1 MSRAQYAD
9 EMDGPSGIAG
19 SVRRAR
25 ERAEAGLP
33 PEFIANSPP
42 RRAPLPPGREGGIGG
57 LTISRPQPAAPQ
69 WPLAGP
75 IPSPTSSEG
84 SDRYRPP
91 PGRSPQPPQRPPRPS
106 HVPSILDSSRPQ
118 EHTPVFQYMPQN
130 QRVSELSIPET
141 PGASSRPSTL
151 SSVGSIPDFPL
162 PTSAPNVPKWINI
175 PPPPPPPAPRRS
187 VNLGPPPSSRRGA
200 SSFYSTASYVSP
212 IPEESPRARS
222 HTSYA
227 SSAAIPESFGTI
239 SPGLSPDGA
248 YFDDTIAEESV
259 YSDDDTD
266 ERELVRSASIGR
278 KGKPSLVT
286 TRSADSRDS
295 RDAMP
300 IQLPLPSRP
309 KPKPFQSEDPFQQGT
324 GYIEASSS
332 SGAPSGAPSTTAA
345 TAGSAITASSMLT
358 APDAAYAM
366 DPSGVRDIS
375 VSPRPARFSA
385 IRRPPGLDLDAVRTA
400 EARGS
405 LTSLPD
411 LIRRATRLASMIEK
425 GRRPASQF
433 NQLDFP
439 PEIYPRD
446 FKDGRDQEREFS
458 YYDNEKHQS
467 GLSDMLAAFPP
478 PVQASQQPP
487 QANLQPPKPT
497 QPARMSGTSWPLPLG
512 RVSFRGQPQ
521 AAIPRERDA
530 ESPATGQERQQGRR
544 CCGLPMW
551 GFILLLFIL
560 VIIIAAA
567 IIVPLEF
574 FVIRKQNAGGA
585 QQPAM
590 ETCMNQ
596 LTCENGGTNV
606 ITGGVCACICS
617 NGFTGSN
624 CTIPGSDGCI
634 STMLSPN
641 DPALKN
647 VTLGTAI
654 PRLIQQANA
663 NFSIPLSATAILA
676 KFNSASLSCAAEN
689 ALVTFGGSSSRV
701 KGALDQVTDLGVD
714 PGLVRA
720 GAAVAAGFP
729 ITISVSPG
737 VDVTVTL
744 NNPVK
749 PSITTITNPTSLP
762 SDASTVFATT
772 LTVPDSAPP
781 SSVPVTTAP
790 PQTTGTAITT
800 STPPSATST
809 TAPTTPQFV
818 ITEQV
823 LDFARVA
830 VLFVIQSQNLNN
842 AVMAQMALQKF
853 FSDATPAS
861 GSGQGAT
868 PDKAKN
874 LNIGGKNT
882 IDLVRL
888 TINLDS

>member
-25 ERAEAGLP
+25 ERAEQGLP
-33 PEFIANSPP
+33 PDFPSPP
-42 RRAPLPPGREGGIGG
+42 RLAPQPPGREGGIGG
-57 LTISRPQPAAPQ
+57 LTISRPQPAVPQ

-106 HVPSILDSSRPQ
+106 HVPSILDASRLQ
-118 EHTPVFQYMPQN
+118 EHTPVFQYVPQN
-130 QRVSELSIPET
+130 PRASELSVPET
-141 PGASSRPSTL
+141 PAGSSRPSTL

-162 PTSAPNVPKWINI
+162 PTSAPAASNGLNI
-175 PPPPPPPAPRRS
+175 PPTPPPPVPRRS

-266 ERELVRSASIGR
+266 ERGLVRSASIGR

-286 TRSADSRDS
+286 TRSAEG

-300 IQLPLPSRP
+300 IVLPLPSRP
-309 KPKPFQSEDPFQQGT
+309 KPKPFQSQDPFEDGT
-324 GYIEASSS
+324 GYVEGSSS

-345 TAGSAITASSMLT
+345 TAGSGATAQSMLA
-358 APDAAYAM
+358 APEAANAT
-366 DPSGVRDIS
+366 DGSALRDIS

-385 IRRPPGLDLDAVRTA
+385 IRRPPRLDMNAVRDA

-433 NQLDFP
+433 NGLDFP
-439 PEIYPRD
+439 PEMYARD
-446 FKDGRDQEREFS
+446 YNNARDMEREYS
-458 YYDNEKHQS
+458 MYDNEKHQS

-478 PVQASQQPP
+478 PAQAQAQPLPQQTRAPP
-487 QANLQPPKPT
+487 
-497 QPARMSGTSWPLPLG
+497 QPARLSGTSWPLPIG
-512 RVSFRGQPQ
+512 RVSFRGQGQGQGQPQ
-521 AAIPRERDA
+521 AAIPRDT
-530 ESPATGQERQQGRR
+530 ESSPTSQEKPGRR

-560 VIIIAAA
+560 VIVIAAA

-574 FVIRKQNAGGA
+574 FVIRKQNARGGG

-606 ITGGVCACICS
+606 ITQGVCACICS
-617 NGFTGSN
+617 NGFTGTT
-624 CTIPGSDGCI
+624 CTVPGSDGCVT
-634 STMLSPN
+634 TMLSPD
-641 DPALKN
+641 DPALRN
-647 VTLGTAI
+647 VTLGQAI

-663 NFSIPLSATAILA
+663 NFSIPLSATGILA
-676 KFNSASLSCAAEN
+676 KFNSANLSCNAEN
-689 ALVTFGGSSSRV
+689 ALVTFGGSATRV
-701 KGALDQVTDLGVD
+701 KGALDQVTDAGVD
-714 PGLVRA
+714 PSLQRI
-720 GAAVAAGFP
+720 GAAVVSGFP
-729 ITISVSPG
+729 IVISVSPAQHNYNHQPDRLTKRRVDG
-737 VDVTVTL
+737 VCNHVHSPGL
-744 NNPVK
+744 
-749 PSITTITNPTSLP
+749 
-762 SDASTVFATT
+762 ST
-772 LTVPDSAPP
+772 PSAP
-781 SSVPVTTAP
+781 VATAP
-790 PQTTGTAITT
+790 PQTTGTATTT
-800 STPPSATST
+800 SAPPATTS
-809 TAPTTPQFV
+809 TTPQFV
-818 ITEQV
+818 VTEQV

-853 FSDATPAS
+853 FSDAMPG
-861 GSGQGAT
+861 GSSQGVT

-882 IDLVRL
+882 IDLVHL
-888 TINLDS
+888 LVKLDS

>member
-1 MSRAQYAD
+1 MSRAQYAG

-33 PEFIANSPP
+33 PEFPNSSLPLP
-42 RRAPLPPGREGGIGG
+42 RRAPQPPGNGIGG
-57 LTISRPQPAAPQ
+57 LTISRPQPVAPQ

-106 HVPSILDSSRPQ
+106 RVPSILDASRLQ
-118 EHTPVFQYMPQN
+118 EHTPVFQYVPQN
-130 QRVSELSIPET
+130 QRVSELSVPET
-141 PGASSRPSTL
+141 PGGSSRPSTL

-162 PTSAPNVPKWINI
+162 PTSAPSAPDGLGIPPP

-248 YFDDTIAEESV
+248 YFDDAIAEESV
-259 YSDDDTD
+259 YSDDDAD
-266 ERELVRSASIGR
+266 ERGLVRSASIGR

-286 TRSADSRDS
+286 TRSAES

-300 IQLPLPSRP
+300 IVLPLPSRP
-309 KPKPFQSEDPFQQGT
+309 KPKPFQSQDPFEEGT

-332 SGAPSGAPSTTAA
+332 SGGPSGAPSTTAA
-345 TAGSAITASSMLT
+345 TAGTGVAAQSMLG
-358 APDAAYAM
+358 AADATNAT
-366 DPSGVRDIS
+366 DTSGLRSIP
-375 VSPRPARFSA
+375 VSPRPDRFSA
-385 IRRPPGLDLDAVRTA
+385 IRRPPRLDLNAVRDA

-433 NQLDFP
+433 NVLDFP
-439 PEIYPRD
+439 PDIYPRD
-446 FKDGRDQEREFS
+446 YNNARDMEREFS
-458 YYDNEKHQS
+458 MYDNEKHQS

-478 PVQASQQPP
+478 PAQARSQQPTR
-487 QANLQPPKPT
+487 L
-497 QPARMSGTSWPLPLG
+497 SGTSWPLPLG

-521 AAIPRERDA
+521 AAIPKDTNAYDNTYRERDA
-530 ESPATGQERQQGRR
+530 ESPGTPGQEKPGRR

-574 FVIRKQNAGGA
+574 FVIRKQNTQGA
-585 QQPAM
+585 QPAM

-606 ITGGVCACICS
+606 INQGVCACICS
-617 NGFTGSN
+617 NGFTGST
-624 CTIPGSDGCI
+624 CTVPGSDGCVT
-634 STMLSPN
+634 TMLSPD
-641 DPALKN
+641 DPALRN
-647 VTLGTAI
+647 VTLGQAI
-654 PRLIQQANA
+654 PRLIQGANT

-676 KFNSASLSCAAEN
+676 KFNSASLSCNAEN
-689 ALVTFGGSSSRV
+689 ALVTFGGSATRV
-701 KGALDQVTDLGVD
+701 KGALDQVTDAGVD
-714 PGLVRA
+714 PSLQRI
-720 GAAVAAGFP
+720 GAAAASGFP
-729 ITISVSPG
+729 IVISVSPG

-744 NNPVK
+744 NNPAK

-762 SDASTVFATT
+762 TDASTVFATT

-781 SSVPVTTAP
+781 SAPLTTAP
-790 PQTTGTAITT
+790 PRTTATATTTSAPPSTT
-800 STPPSATST
+800 STV
-809 TAPTTPQFV
+809 PQFV
-818 ITEQV
+818 VTEQV

-830 VLFVIQSQNLNN
+830 VLFVIQSQSLNN

-853 FSDATPAS
+853 FSDATPS
-861 GSGQGAT
+861 GSSPGTT
-868 PDKAKN
+868 PAKAEN

-882 IDLVRL
+882 IDLVHL
-888 TINLDS
+888 TVKLDS

>member
-1 MSRAQYAD
+1 MSRAQYAN

-33 PEFIANSPP
+33 PDFPQNSSLPLP
-42 RRAPLPPGREGGIGG
+42 RRAPQPPARDGIGG
-57 LTISRPQPAAPQ
+57 LKISRPQPVAPQ

-84 SDRYRPP
+84 SDRYKPP

-106 HVPSILDSSRPQ
+106 RVPSILDASRVQ
-118 EHTPVFQYMPQN
+118 EHTPVFQYLPQN
-130 QRVSELSIPET
+130 QRTSELSVPDDT
-141 PGASSRPSTL
+141 PVGSSRPSTL

-162 PTSAPNVPKWINI
+162 PTSAPAVSDGLNI
-175 PPPPPPPAPRRS
+175 PPPPPPPPPRRS

-266 ERELVRSASIGR
+266 ERGLERREQGR
-278 KGKPSLVT
+278 N
-286 TRSADSRDS
+286 ADSLAASVTAETETLSVPR
-295 RDAMP
+295 P
-300 IQLPLPSRP
+300 IRRRHWICRSILKLRRP
-309 KPKPFQSEDPFQQGT
+309 FGRAINDRGNSWLWGNSPNYAGRAR
-324 GYIEASSS
+324 GRY
-332 SGAPSGAPSTTAA
+332 ST
-345 TAGSAITASSMLT
+345 
-358 APDAAYAM
+358 
-366 DPSGVRDIS
+366 DPSGLRDIS
-375 VSPRPARFSA
+375 VSPRPAIFSA
-385 IRRPPGLDLDAVRTA
+385 IRRPPRLDMNAVRDA
-400 EARGS
+400 ESRGS

-433 NQLDFP
+433 NALDFP
-439 PEIYPRD
+439 PDIYPREYNNA
-446 FKDGRDQEREFS
+446 RDMEREFS
-458 YYDNEKHQS
+458 MYDNEKHQS

-478 PVQASQQPP
+478 PAQAQAQAMPP
-487 QANLQPPKPT
+487 
-497 QPARMSGTSWPLPLG
+497 QPARLSGTSWPLPLG
-512 RVSFRGQPQ
+512 RVSFRGQGQPQGQGLGQGQPQ
-521 AAIPRERDA
+521 AAIPRDA
-530 ESPATGQERQQGRR
+530 ESPPTGQEKPGRR

-574 FVIRKQNAGGA
+574 FVIRKQNAPGA
-585 QQPAM
+585 QPAM

-606 ITGGVCACICS
+606 ITQGVCACICS
-617 NGFTGSN
+617 NGFTGST
-624 CTIPGSDGCI
+624 CTVPGSDGCVT
-634 STMLSPN
+634 TMLSPN
-641 DPALKN
+641 DPALRN
-647 VTLGTAI
+647 VTLGQAI
-654 PRLIQQANA
+654 PRLVQGANT

-676 KFNSASLSCAAEN
+676 KFNSANLSCNAEN
-689 ALVTFGGSSSRV
+689 ALVTFGGSATRV
-701 KGALDQVTDLGVD
+701 KGAQDQVTDAGVN
-714 PGLVRA
+714 PSLQRI
-720 GAAVAAGFP
+720 GAAAASGFP
-729 ITISVSPG
+729 IVISVSPG

-744 NNPVK
+744 NNPAK
-749 PSITTITNPTSLP
+749 PSITTITNPTGLP

-772 LTVPDSAPP
+772 LTVPDSPPP
-781 SSVPVTTAP
+781 SAPLTTTAP
-790 PQTTGTAITT
+790 PQTTGTATTTSAPPATT
-800 STPPSATST
+800 STV
-809 TAPTTPQFV
+809 PQFV
-818 ITEQV
+818 VTEQV

-853 FSDATPAS
+853 FSDATSS
-861 GSGQGAT
+861 GSGQGVT
-868 PDKAKN
+868 PEKAKN

-882 IDLVRL
+882 IDLVHL
-888 TINLDS
+888 TVKLDS